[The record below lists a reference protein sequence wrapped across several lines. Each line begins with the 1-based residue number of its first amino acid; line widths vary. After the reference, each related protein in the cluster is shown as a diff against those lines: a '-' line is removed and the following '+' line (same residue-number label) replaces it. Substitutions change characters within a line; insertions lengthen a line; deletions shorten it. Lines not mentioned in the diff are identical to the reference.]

1 MKFIWNYYKI
11 SEQND
16 ILSFFSECFQVC
28 CVNFLSGWPCFLTV
42 FFFLTTQQRDEKR
55 QGNAFETR
63 QSRAR
68 CTNMFVLLLTTVQ
81 IELIYQIYK

>member
-16 ILSFFSECFQVC
+16 ILSFFSECFQLLRK
-28 CVNFLSGWPCFLTV
+28 FPKWLIV
-42 FFFLTTQQRDEKR
+42 FFDRVLFSYNTTRWKR
-55 QGNAFETR
+55 QENAFETR